1 MYTQHLYLSLSNID
15 EDLNSDVINLLSN
28 LKNQLC
34 STILLGCN
42 GGIDAS
48 GETGV

>member
-15 EDLNSDVINLLSN
+15 EDPNSDVINLLSN

-34 STILLGCN
+34 STRLLSCN
-42 GGIDAS
+42 GGIDA
-48 GETGV
+48 